1 MAKLI
6 STLMVLITL
15 GSDCIAQHANPRQN
29 AITELR
35 GPGWDGNKMR
45 YGLIDGSSRTN
56 QSAGDY
62 ISLQYGND
70 FGGYERYAGYVAAAY
85 RGLLNLDNA
94 RELALRFEIIKLY
107 QVADIPLMTV
117 HNAIGKKL
125 KEMLGF
131 KPYLDWT
138 KWTSYPESSY
148 FVGAPPPKQLRLDN
162 QVKTKK
168 AAH

>member
-6 STLMVLITL
+6 SILMVLVTV
-15 GSDCIAQHANPRQN
+15 GSNCVAQHADPGHQN

-35 GPGWDGNKMR
+35 GPSWDRDKMR
-45 YGLIDGSSRTN
+45 YALIDGPSSTN
-56 QSAGDY
+56 HRANDY

-70 FGGYERYAGYVAAAY
+70 FAGYQKYAGYVAAAY

-94 RELALRFEIIKLY
+94 KELALRFEITKLY
-107 QVADIPLMTV
+107 QAGDIPLMTV

-148 FVGAPPPKQLRLDN
+148 FVGAPPSKRLRLDD
-162 QVKTKK
+162 K
-168 AAH
+168 